1 MTNTNSI
8 TFDLAWFTILSGYS
22 VSLRR
27 KVCDAVL
34 NYAATGELPSFK
46 GLAKIAF
53 ELIANEISK
62 QLTAKA
68 PDTDNQE
75 ISEASEISE
84 VSEKSETSEI
94 SEISETSETY
104 EASEPSE
111 SPDISPTPAQ
121 ESLSGV
127 GENAGEVSGRN
138 GRVVWTYP
146 RGNRFNGFI

>member
-22 VSLRR
+22 VSLSR

-34 NYAATGELPSFK
+34 NFAATGEVPSFK

-62 QLTAKA
+62 QLTPGTPAA
-68 PDTDNQE
+68 DSQDNY
-75 ISEASEISE
+75 
-84 VSEKSETSEI
+84 
-94 SEISETSETY
+94 EISETSETSDVSEKTEASEIS

-111 SPDISPTPAQ
+111 AQEISRTPAE